1 MMYLY
6 LMENI
11 KPLSK
16 ELVESHVEH
25 LKKLKKQGK
34 LVLCGPFT
42 DYPGGMVIVLADN
55 LEEATTIAQSDPFI
69 SSGCKSYTIRTLEL
83 ANEEND
89 YLLAE

>member
-1 MMYLY
+1 MYLY

-25 LKKLKKQGK
+25 LKELKRQGK

-42 DYPGGMVIVLADN
+42 DYPGGMVIFLAES

-69 SSGCKSYTIRTLEL
+69 SSGCKSYTIRTLEV
-83 ANEEND
+83 ANEDNN

>member
-1 MMYLY
+1 MMYIY

-25 LKKLKKQGK
+25 LKELKKQGK
-34 LVLCGPFT
+34 LVLCGPFA
-42 DYPGGMVIVLADN
+42 DYPGGMVIFSAEN
-55 LEEATTIAQSDPFI
+55 LEEATKIAESDPFI
-69 SSGCKSYTIRTLEL
+69 SSGAKSYTIRTLEL
-83 ANEEND
+83 ANEDNN